1 MQDYDLIV
9 KVIKDAIDWSDYQCD
24 DYEEEKYLTMIQ
36 ATTLVEF
43 FVDAFAKA
51 GPAFDKDKFLT
62 AVGYDQLEPPFE
74 PENVV

>member
-9 KVIKDAIDWSDYQCD
+9 KVIKDAIDWSDYQCEY
-24 DYEEEKYLTMIQ
+24 YEEEKYLTMIQ
-36 ATTLVEF
+36 ATTLVEC

-51 GPAFDKDKFLT
+51 DPTFDKDKFLT
-62 AVGYDQLEPPFE
+62 AVGYDQLDPPFE